1 MTEPRYLAVLVAER
15 ELIASLEPVYGVVLT
30 DGRMVAK
37 VWTTDVPEAVE
48 DLGSDLDAVR
58 AAIASRLPDQGAP

>member
-15 ELIASLEPVYGVVLT
+15 ELVAHLEPVYGVALT
-30 DGRMVAK
+30 DGRSVAK
-37 VWTTDVPEAVE
+37 VWATDVPEAVE

-58 AAIASRLPDQGAP
+58 AAIASRLPDPETP